1 MKNKAER
8 ATVYTLDG
16 EKVCIF
22 TDCTRLDLSKLSK
35 DIYIIRYQDKSG
47 NTLHQEKIVVR

>member
-8 ATVYTLDG
+8 AEVYTLDG
-16 EKVCIF
+16 KKVYVF
-22 TDCTRLDLSKLSK
+22 NDCNKLDLSKLSK

-47 NTLHQEKIVVR
+47 NILHQEKIVLR

>member
-8 ATVYTLDG
+8 AEVYTLDG

-47 NTLHQEKIVVR
+47 NTLSQEKIVLR